1 MLFKILGPLEIQG
14 RRQTGSPV
22 RRAILTAFLLR
33 AGQSIGV
40 GELATLLWDC
50 PPPSA
55 TANIRSHLTGLRRDL
70 DDAVPGLGGRIKT
83 YRGTQVSYGLQVS
96 PEECDLTA
104 FSRHTQIGR
113 GLLLRGEV
121 ESAAQTL
128 EEALALWRG
137 PFGPDLPETRW
148 FGAHAAGL
156 SGARFTAYEQLFTS
170 CVMANRT
177 DMLSYR
183 IETVLAE
190 APYRQRLWE
199 LLAAVHCIEGD
210 AASAL
215 ETIKRCQE
223 LFADDLGLDLPP
235 SVGAMRMAALS
246 WDRAQAL
253 RLLCSGASAT
263 GGGAAPPLSRVS

>member
-1 MLFKILGPLEIQG
+1 MIFKILGPLEIQG

-33 AGQSIGV
+33 HTQSIGV
-40 GELATLLWDC
+40 GELATLLWDS

-70 DDAVPGLGGRIKT
+70 DEAVPGLGSRIKT
-83 YRGTQVSYGLQVS
+83 YRGAQVSYGLQVA

-104 FSRHTQIGR
+104 FTRTTQIGR
-113 GLLLRGEV
+113 DLLLHGEADL
-121 ESAAQTL
+121 AATTF

-137 PFGPDLPETRW
+137 PFGADLPDTRW
-148 FGAHAAGL
+148 FSAHAAGL
-156 SGARFTAYEQLFTS
+156 GGARFTAYENLFAA
-170 CVMANRT
+170 CVMAHRT
-177 DMLSYR
+177 EMLSYR

-210 AASAL
+210 AAGAL
-215 ETIKRCQE
+215 DTIRRCQD
-223 LFADDLGLDLPP
+223 LFAEDLGLDLPP
-235 SVGAMRMAALS
+235 KVGAMRTAALS

-253 RLLCSGASAT
+253 RLLAVGRADAD
-263 GGGAAPPLSRVS
+263 AFLSRVS